1 MGPTR
6 PGRKKNVFDN
16 YRFSHNFFY
25 DRSVGFPGAKHNKKS
40 LIWGSLLDVNCV
52 SVIICWKFQQ
62 AIIEVVKI
70 RAKDQRAK
78 KLGVPPRTLW
88 SNDQDPVLLVFSRP
102 KNCFLFGKYNPK
114 IL

>member
-1 MGPTR
+1 MTR
-6 PGRKKNVFDN
+6 PCRKKNANNN
-16 YRFSHNFFY
+16 YRFSHVFFY
-25 DRSVGFPGAKHNKKS
+25 DRSVGFPGAKHHKKS

-52 SVIICWKFQQ
+52 SVIICWEFQQ

-88 SNDQDPVLLVFSRP
+88 SNDQDPVLLVVNKPNS
-102 KNCFLFGKYNPK
+102 
-114 IL
+114 